1 MKANVKR
8 WYRRVAPHDGMGK
21 RINESTTFA
30 DVLLGIAQGA
40 EVYDIIGVSDSLIR
54 ERIFAEI
61 AERMGC
67 EYDVVYNIWL
77 NS

>member
-1 MKANVKR
+1 MKANVKQ
-8 WYRRVAPHDGMGK
+8 WYVSKYPQDELGK
-21 RINESTTFA
+21 RINESITFA
-30 DVLLGIAQGA
+30 DVLLGIAQGEDA
-40 EVYDIIGVSDSLIR
+40 YYIIGVSDSLIR

-67 EYDVVYNIWL
+67 EYEIVYNIWL